1 MMKNPYISHYTPN
14 VYDPY
19 NNISFL
25 ELNKARRGEAHRAV
39 EDRVYNRNYKPLTAK
54 IYIRRNG
61 DHNARLKP
69 FIWRIWQTPK
79 LENLIEEIA
88 SHLDMNGSDA
98 TLFDAR
104 GRIITDS
111 SEIYEG
117 GTFVLGQH
125 EAFDGQTLEAA
136 NGNIASA
143 RDSQYQQQHQQQQY
157 QDYGNHQR
165 SNYAPLPKKKVTK
178 KKRTTDQYEHHNN
191 YSRPQ
196 SSYTYGD
203 LTEIY
208 SVDQE
213 HRDMP
218 EIATSDFGNY
228 DIYRHEYDDD
238 QKNRSNEQEYD
249 DEVPWGDLEDINQ
262 KDKHMLSKHRQKFGI
277 RRSRSAVIYNR
288 KDQTNPD
295 AYIIYAFLNGHGLEC
310 QYVNFNRKQL
320 EKGLLFILE
329 LVARKFNVKPS
340 KLVNMDGFKI
350 RDVTELMSRGAYVLI
365 PVGQNFR
372 DSWYFLPDNAI
383 DTSNDVEK
391 VRARSAQRDRYLQK
405 QESKQIKQTKMRQ
418 SVASKRH
425 RSAGP
430 FTGYTNQ
437 QTHRTYSVD
446 PRYRGY

>member
-1 MMKNPYISHYTPN
+1 MMKNPYISQYTPN

-25 ELNKARRGEAHRAV
+25 EINKARRGETHRSV

-79 LENLIEEIA
+79 LENLIDEIA

-111 SEIYEG
+111 TEIYDG

-125 EAFDGQTLEAA
+125 EAFDGQIIEAA

-143 RDSQYQQQHQQQQY
+143 RDSQYQQQQQQHY
-157 QDYGNHQR
+157 QDYSNQR
-165 SNYAPLPKKKVTK
+165 SNYAPLPKKKITK
-178 KKRTTDQYEHHNN
+178 KKNQYDSHNN

-196 SSYTYGD
+196 SSNTYGD

-208 SVDQE
+208 SVDQG

-228 DIYRHEYDDD
+228 DIYRHDYDDE
-238 QKNRSNEQEYD
+238 QNHRRNEQQDYEY

-310 QYVNFNRKQL
+310 QFVNFNRKQL
-320 EKGLLFILE
+320 EKGLPFILE

-365 PVGQNFR
+365 PVGQSFR
-372 DSWYFLPDNAI
+372 DTWYFLPDNAI

-437 QTHRTYSVD
+437 QNHRTYSVD